1 MQGWAK
7 LKRAAKFADIGE
19 RTMREWLKQGLKH
32 SRLSTG
38 TILIRY
44 SDIDDWLEG
53 FAVNDDQINQIVDE
67 VCRDLNLSEN
77 TGKFN

>member
-7 LKRAAKFADIGE
+7 IKRAAKFADIGE

-44 SDIDDWLEG
+44 SDIDDWLES
-53 FAVNDDQINQIVDE
+53 FAVDIDQVDQIVDE
-67 VCRDLNLSEN
+67 VCRGIE
-77 TGKFN
+77 G

>member
-7 LKRAAKFADIGE
+7 IKEAAKFADIGE

-44 SDIDDWLEG
+44 SDIDDWLES
-53 FAVNDDQINQIVDE
+53 FAVNEDQINQMVDE
-67 VCRDLNLSEN
+67 VCRDLHPSEN

>member
-7 LKRAAKFADIGE
+7 IKRAAKYADICE

-44 SDIDDWLEG
+44 SDLDDWLES
-53 FAVNDDQINQIVDE
+53 FAVDIDQVDQIVDE
-67 VCRDLNLSEN
+67 VCRGIE
-77 TGKFN
+77 G

>member
-7 LKRAAKFADIGE
+7 IKRAAKFADIGE
-19 RTMREWLKQGLKH
+19 RTMRAWLKQGLKH

-44 SDIDDWLEG
+44 SDIDDWLES
-53 FAVNDDQINQIVDE
+53 FAVNEDQINQMVDE
-67 VCRDLNLSEN
+67 ICRDLHPSEN

>member
-1 MQGWAK
+1 MNGWGK
-7 LKRAAKFADIGE
+7 VKQAARYAGVSE

-53 FAVNDDQINQIVDE
+53 FAVSDDQVDRFVDE
-67 VCRDLNLSEN
+67 ICGDL
-77 TGKFN
+77 KC